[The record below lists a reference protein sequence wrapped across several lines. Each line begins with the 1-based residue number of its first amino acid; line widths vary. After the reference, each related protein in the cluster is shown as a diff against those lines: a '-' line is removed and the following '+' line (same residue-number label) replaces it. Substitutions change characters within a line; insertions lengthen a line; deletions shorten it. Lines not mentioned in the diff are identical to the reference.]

1 MGVRDPGAQTGQS
14 TRWQV
19 AGEGTR
25 QVGGEEARC
34 LSGASNASLTSQT
47 ARHMS
52 HVSLGAIS
60 VCFFC
65 SFSVAHGLSLLQGPS
80 GAGPRAAG
88 PVVAKDPL
96 SPVTLLSRLSLEG
109 LVQMWAPCV
118 LGF

>member
-1 MGVRDPGAQTGQS
+1 MGVRDPGAQTGQP

-47 ARHMS
+47 TRHT
-52 HVSLGAIS
+52 SLVS

-80 GAGPRAAG
+80 GAGPQAAG

-96 SPVTLLSRLSLEG
+96 SPVTLWSRLSLEG